1 MEHRLIRLAAV
12 FKSLQSPVSGPCFTE
27 GQLRHR
33 AICPSVPK
41 ASHRQCWAWGPGS
54 LAQWL
59 KVGKGAGPVTCQC
72 NSSLLASSSS
82 SVPALCW
89 IQGLSPSLILFPS
102 PSCSPSP
109 CSPFSALFIS
119 HPFYVSSLF
128 LLLLSPSF
136 SLPPPTVSLIH
147 LMPFPCL
154 VPYLPSRHPP
164 HLSLS
169 VPLFC
174 HPTLVARAGWLPA
187 QDWKGLSYEGPMGPD
202 GGAEE
207 MLWVARGCLPACL
220 PHRLSMS
227 CEKDPGACCQMP
239 SLGRG

>member
-59 KVGKGAGPVTCQC
+59 KVGNGAGPVTCQC

-154 VPYLPSRHPP
+154 VPPIAPPSPSLTVHAPLLPSHTGCT
-164 HLSLS
+164 S
-169 VPLFC
+169 
-174 HPTLVARAGWLPA
+174 
-187 QDWKGLSYEGPMGPD
+187 GLAASSGLEGTQ
-202 GGAEE
+202 
-207 MLWVARGCLPACL
+207 L
-220 PHRLSMS
+220 
-227 CEKDPGACCQMP
+227 
-239 SLGRG
+239 